1 MSYEGQEVIALG
13 VAWVTTGVLWSPCC
27 SSFSLCCVV
36 FFVLF
41 VFVFCLVS
49 LTLSV
54 TLYCPFLLCPLH
66 CQLLCI
72 VHSCFDPYIVSYS
85 VLSILVVSLILSVT
99 LYCPFLLCPLYCQ
112 LLCIVHSCL
121 PFFSNVYLLV
131 FASRPRMILMV

>member
-1 MSYEGQEVIALG
+1 MSDVLRGAGSDCPWRSPGLPPVFCG
-13 VAWVTTGVLWSPCC
+13 VRVAHPFL
-27 SSFSLCCVV
+27 CVV
-36 FFVLF
+36 LCFLFCLYSFFV
-41 VFVFCLVS
+41 
-49 LTLSV
+49 
-54 TLYCPFLLCPLH
+54 LCPLH

-72 VHSCFDPYIVSYS
+72 VHSCCVPYIVNYS
-85 VLSILVVSLILSVT
+85 VLSILVLTLILSVT